1 LIAPSQIGAFYDLVN
16 HMRKIAKAVGIILIV
31 IVAVLVA
38 LTIAE
43 YYTFDKAANSPPRTI
58 EVKKEKNL

>member
-1 LIAPSQIGAFYDLVN
+1 
-16 HMRKIAKAVGIILIV
+16 MRKKIGIILIV

-43 YYTFDKAANSPPRTI
+43 YYTFEKAANSPPRTI
-58 EVKKEKNL
+58 EVKKAKDL